1 MISSLL
7 FQILLILFTHLAF
20 GFDLESKQNVALYW
34 GQNSAG
40 SQQSLGDYCESTDAD
55 IYLLSFLYQF
65 PTIGLNFANAC
76 TQSFPDGLLHCS
88 QIAQDI
94 QKCQSLGKK
103 VLLSLGGA
111 SGAYGFS
118 DENSAKEF
126 AHTLWNTFGE
136 GTGATERPFDSA
148 IVDGFDFDIENN
160 NAVGYAALVNELRSL
175 FATSSRQYFISAA
188 PQCPYPDAS
197 VGDMLQNAD
206 VDFAFIQFY
215 NNYCNVGSYFNWDT
229 WQNYAQSVSPN
240 KNIKLYLGLPG
251 SATAASSGYISDLS
265 LLEDTISKISSSGNF
280 GGVAMWDASQAFSN
294 QINGQSY
301 VSHVKSIL
309 SNCIGGSTTT
319 ALTTTSST
327 TTSSTTS
334 CSSTTTLSPPS
345 SATSFF
351 TTTSSSTTSSS
362 TSSSAKVATTTS
374 CTTSSSAT
382 VAATAVTSVAVGTLT
397 TKFLTSATAS
407 PTVSVGTAHTDA
419 KTTVL
424 QNNPWTTTTTTATT
438 TSTAQR
444 TTLQPSA
451 QPTTT
456 ASAALAEAVSL
467 NALYA
472 AGKYNGKETCT
483 NGDIAC
489 SASGEFAI
497 CNFGTWVNMVC
508 ASGTTCFASESSDI
522 LTIGCNFASQKEK
535 YIN

>member
-1 MISSLL
+1 MINSFL
-7 FQILLILFTHLAF
+7 FQISLFFFTHLAF
-20 GFDLESKQNVALYW
+20 GFDLQSKQNVALYW

-40 SQQSLGDYCESTDAD
+40 SQQSLGSYCESTDAD

-65 PTIGLNFANAC
+65 PTIGLDFSNAC
-76 TQSFPDGLLHCS
+76 TTSFSDGVLHCS

-118 DENSAKEF
+118 DENSAKAF

-136 GTGATERPFDSA
+136 GTGATERPFDSS

-160 NAVGYAALVNELRSL
+160 NAVGYAALVKELRSL
-175 FATSSRQYFISAA
+175 FATSTKQYYISAA

-197 VGDMLQNAD
+197 VGDMLENAD

-215 NNYCNVGSYFNWDT
+215 NNYCNVGKSFNWDT

-251 SATAASSGYISDLS
+251 SATAASTGYISDLS
-265 LLEDTISKISSSGNF
+265 LLEDTISKVSGSGNF

-294 QINGQSY
+294 KIDGQSY

-309 SNCIGGSTTT
+309 SKCLGG
-319 ALTTTSST
+319 
-327 TTSSTTS
+327 
-334 CSSTTTLSPPS
+334 SSTTTLSPS
-345 SATSFF
+345 SSTASFF
-351 TTTSSSTTSSS
+351 TTPSSTISSSTTSSS
-362 TSSSAKVATTTS
+362 ATVLTTATTS
-374 CTTSSSAT
+374 D
-382 VAATAVTSVAVGTLT
+382 AVRGLT

-407 PTVSVGTAHTDA
+407 STASVSTTHTDA
-419 KTTVL
+419 RTTVL
-424 QNNPWTTTTTTATT
+424 SNNPLTTTLS
-438 TSTAQR
+438 TSSTVER
-444 TTLQPSA
+444 TTLQTSA

-456 ASAALAEAVSL
+456 GSAAYAKAVSL

-472 AGKYNGKETCT
+472 SGKYNGEETCT

-489 SASGEFAI
+489 SANGEFAI